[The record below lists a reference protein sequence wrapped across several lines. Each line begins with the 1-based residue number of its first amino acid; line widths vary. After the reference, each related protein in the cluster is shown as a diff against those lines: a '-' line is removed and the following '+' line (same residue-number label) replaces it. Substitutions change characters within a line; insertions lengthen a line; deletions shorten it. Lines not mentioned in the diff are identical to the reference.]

1 VGGIF
6 DAERLRGLEVDDQLE
21 LGRLLHR
28 RVDRLSLPFQVSTLH
43 GDVAWRC
50 ALVSTTDRWLADL
63 MTRTNQ
69 RRVKPEGVLTNPGV

>member
-1 VGGIF
+1 MGGIF

-28 RVDRLSLPFQVSTLH
+28 QVDRLSLPFQVSTLH

-50 ALVSTTDRWLADL
+50 ALVSTTDRWA
-63 MTRTNQ
+63 TRLGGLDDRNKSAQ
-69 RRVKPEGVLTNPGV
+69 GQPGEC